1 MRNAPA
7 VSKPLPTRF
16 ALALGV
22 AALTLLA
29 GLALAAGAVAAPK
42 PAVLTLTTAKV
53 GDPGNPSVSIVPF
66 EDAAYANCEA
76 APVTKKGCQ
85 AVGGVSYPF
94 QIGKLEVTVAQW
106 VAFLNT
112 ADPAGR
118 NRRNLYSSTESGEA
132 WPRFGQIDF
141 RAKARPGRHYS
152 LAAPEWADKP
162 YGFAN
167 FLRAARFANSLYNGT
182 VISKKAS
189 NAGSYR
195 YVTYRVRLSRK
206 TENGMYDIR
215 VRKMTREHK
224 RDFVIPSQDEWI
236 EAAYFDP
243 ASNSYWKYP
252 TNPGVFGDGNATAPA
267 PTELDATNGNVLNA
281 STQPLANYHF
291 TEKEKELAAP
301 YWCPSN
307 QTPEACAT
315 VNPFG
320 LDPETYAKAF
330 QGSLSTV
337 GQALTP
343 SPWGTLDQGGN
354 AVEWTDTIAPP
365 RSGSRAPASG
375 SACTAAS
382 PTPPTTSYGSRRS
395 GCSRRKTR
403 STPRPIPGSASAS
416 AFSATPRRRSRGREG
431 ELRHRSSFVTQWVTK
446 DERLAIWL
454 PWGSWP
460 PPSTS

>member
-1 MRNAPA
+1 MRNAPGA
-7 VSKPLPTRF
+7 SRSLSTHL
-16 ALALGV
+16 ALAI
-22 AALTLLA
+22 AASAIALLA
-29 GLALAAGAVAAPK
+29 GLVLAAGAVAAPK
-42 PAVLTLTTAKV
+42 PAVLTLTAAKV
-53 GDPGNPSVSIVPF
+53 GAPGNPPASVVPF
-66 EDAAYANCEA
+66 EDAIYPNCEA

-85 AVGGVSYPF
+85 EVGGVAYPF

-112 ADPAGR
+112 VDPKGS
-118 NRRNLYSSTESGEA
+118 NRHNLYSSTESGEA

-167 FLRAARFANSLYNGT
+167 FLRAARFANSLYNGK
-182 VISKKAS
+182 VLSRQAS
-189 NAGSYR
+189 AAGGFR
-195 YVTYRVRLSRK
+195 YVTYRVRLSRE
-206 TENGMYDIR
+206 TENGMYDMR
-215 VRKMTREHK
+215 VRKMTREH
-224 RDFVIPSQDEWI
+224 RRGFVIPSQDEWI
-236 EAAYFDP
+236 KAAYYDP
-243 ASNSYWKYP
+243 SSKSYWKYP

-267 PTELDATNGNVLNA
+267 PTVLDASNGDVVNS

-291 TEKEKELAAP
+291 TEKEKELPAP

-330 QGSLSTV
+330 QGSLSSV

-354 AVEWTDTIAPP
+354 AVEWTDTI
-365 RSGSRAPASG
+365 
-375 SACTAAS
+375 
-382 PTPPTTSYGSRRS
+382 TPPPFGVKGPRVWRRLH
-395 GCSRRKTR
+395 GG
-403 STPRPIPGSASAS
+403 IANAADYQLWLSAVGLQPQENT
-416 AFSATPRRRSRGREG
+416 FYTATYPWLGFRI
-431 ELRHRSSFVTQWVTK
+431 
-446 DERLAIWL
+446 AIL
-454 PWGSWP
+454 GN
-460 PPSTS
+460 PSKKK